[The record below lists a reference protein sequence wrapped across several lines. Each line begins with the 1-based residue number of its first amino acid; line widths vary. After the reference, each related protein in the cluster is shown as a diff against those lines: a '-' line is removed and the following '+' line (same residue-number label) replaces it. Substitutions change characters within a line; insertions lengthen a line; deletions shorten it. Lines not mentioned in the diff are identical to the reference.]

1 MNIVGFEQLKDAR
14 LHFMGIGGQGISAV
28 AQMALQEGAVI
39 SGCDQSASATTGM
52 LLQKGV
58 PVEIGHSPSHLAY
71 ADALIYVP
79 AIVAFNPDNPEL
91 AAAKTRGMPIMTWQ
105 ELMGKWMQGKLVFS
119 VSGVH
124 GKGTTTA
131 MLALM
136 LVEAG
141 LDPTCEVGA
150 IVPGFNANY
159 RIGNSQYFV
168 NEADEFNN
176 NFWNYHPRLVVVTS
190 IEFEHPEFFADY
202 EAFLQSFEHF
212 IRGMDMQG
220 EWSLQPTLILNADSP
235 GCLELRERLSGWTG
249 RVLMYSVEEHADT
262 EMTEAASQPA
272 DIRRLIDYTA
282 YDIELAG
289 KTSFR
294 LRSQGS
300 EGNAFPVDTTIHLRL
315 PGIYN
320 IQNALAALVA
330 ARCVGIHDDVII
342 RILEDFGG
350 IGRRFEIRFEGLLE
364 TNGTVQD
371 VILVDDYA
379 HHPTAISATLQAARQ
394 RFPGRRLIAV
404 YQPHMYSRTRTF
416 FEQFLTAFDDA
427 DIVMIAEIF
436 PGREHDDGSI
446 HARELVEAM
455 VKRPQNLLSEK
466 QVIYSGNIEN
476 TTAILGNTL
485 RSGDVA
491 IVMGAGD
498 IYAVTETLLQEHRK
512 QS

>member
-1 MNIVGFEQLKDAR
+1 MNISGFEQLKDAH

-28 AQMALQEGAVI
+28 AQMALQEGARI
-39 SGCDQSASATTGM
+39 SGCDQSASATTRM
-52 LLQKGV
+52 LVQRGV
-58 PVEIGHSPSHLAY
+58 PVEIGHNPEHLAQ

-91 AAAKTRGMPIMTWQ
+91 EAAKTSGVPVMTWQ
-105 ELMGKWMQGKLVFS
+105 ELMGKWMQDKLVLS

-141 LDPTCEVGA
+141 LDPTCEIGA
-150 IVPGFNANY
+150 IVPGLGANY
-159 RIGNSQYFV
+159 RIGKSQYFV

-176 NFWNYHPRLVVVTS
+176 NFWNYHPRLAIVTS

-202 EAFLQSFEHF
+202 ATFLQSFEHF
-212 IRGMDMQG
+212 IRGMDIKG
-220 EWSLQPTLILNADSP
+220 EWPFPPTLIMNADSP
-235 GCLELRERLSGWTG
+235 GCLELRERLNDWTG
-249 RVLMYSVEEHADT
+249 QIVMYATEGLSNT
-262 EMTEAASQPA
+262 EMTKAGSVPVAAH
-272 DIRRLIDYTA
+272 RLSDYIV
-282 YDIELAG
+282 YDVELEG

-294 LRSQGS
+294 VRSQGDG
-300 EGNAFPVDTTIHLRL
+300 GNAFPADTTIHLRL
-315 PGIYN
+315 PGAHN
-320 IQNALAALVA
+320 VQNAVAALIA
-330 ARCVGIHDDVII
+330 ARCIGIHDDVII
-342 RILEDFGG
+342 HTLENFSG
-350 IGRRFEIRFEGLLE
+350 IERRFEIRYEGSLE
-364 TNGTVQD
+364 TNGAAQD
-371 VILVDDYA
+371 VILIDDYA
-379 HHPTAISATLQAARQ
+379 HHPTAISATLEAARQ

-404 YQPHMYSRTRTF
+404 YQPHMYSRTKTF
-416 FEQFLTAFDDA
+416 FEPFLTAFDDA
-427 DIVMIAEIF
+427 DVVIIADIF

-455 VKRPQNLLSEK
+455 VKRPPFLSSGK
-466 QVIYSGNIEN
+466 KVISSGNVEN
-476 TTAILGNTL
+476 TATILGNTL

-512 QS
+512 RS

>member
-1 MNIVGFEQLKDAR
+1 MNIAGFEQLKDAH

-28 AQMALQEGAVI
+28 AQMALQEGAII
-39 SGCDQSASATTGM
+39 SGCDQSASATTSM
-52 LLQKGV
+52 LVQKGV
-58 PVEIGHSPSHLAY
+58 SVDIGHSSTHLAQ

-79 AIVAFNPDNPEL
+79 AIAAFNPDNPEL
-91 AAAKTRGMPIMTWQ
+91 AAAKTRGMPVMTWQ

-141 LDPTCEVGA
+141 LDPTCEIGA
-150 IVPGFNANY
+150 IVPGFSANY
-159 RIGNSQYFV
+159 RIGKSQYFV

-176 NFWNYHPRLVVVTS
+176 NFWNYHPRLVIVTS

-202 EAFLQSFEHF
+202 ETFLQSFEHF
-212 IRGMDMQG
+212 IRGMDMHG
-220 EWSLQPTLILNADSP
+220 EWPIQPTLILNADSP
-235 GCLELRERLSGWTG
+235 GCLELRERLNGWTG
-249 RVLMYSVEEHADT
+249 RILMYAVEGHANT
-262 EMTEAASQPA
+262 EMMKVGSVAADVRS
-272 DIRRLIDYTA
+272 LIDYTG

-294 LRSQGS
+294 VRSQGS
-300 EGNAFPVDTTIHLRL
+300 GGNAFPADTTIHVRL

-330 ARCVGIHDDVII
+330 ARCIGIHDDVII
-342 RILEDFGG
+342 QILENFGG
-350 IGRRFEIRFEGLLE
+350 IGRRFEVRFEGLLE
-364 TNGTVQD
+364 TKEGIQD
-371 VILVDDYA
+371 IILVDDYA
-379 HHPTAISATLQAARQ
+379 HHPSAISATLEAARQ
-394 RFPGRRLIAV
+394 RFPRRRLIAV
-404 YQPHMYSRTRTF
+404 YQPHMYSRTKTF
-416 FEQFLTAFDDA
+416 FEQFLIAFDDA
-427 DIVMIAEIF
+427 DVVIIADIF
-436 PGREHDDGSI
+436 PGREHDNGSI

-455 VKRPQNLLSEK
+455 VKRPPFLSSGK
-466 QVIYSGNIEN
+466 RVVYSGNVEN
-476 TTAILGNTL
+476 TATILGNTL

-512 QS
+512 RS